1 MPKARWKNLKGPQNP
16 DPSSHPCAQVSSSL
30 PVPIPTCPGGK
41 LRPGEAQVSRVVGPP
56 ALSRPLSGLFWAG
69 ASPAGLSQ
77 HVLEVPATCLKM
89 DAGGAGPEPPP
100 GARGR
105 GCSRRV
111 RGEEGVSE
119 EAADR
124 KQPPGALAHSRSGT
138 KVPEWPARMWAEG
151 PGPCGVE
158 WPPPP
163 CREAGGWK
171 AGACPPMGN
180 GAEERGGER
189 LRLLGEAA
197 RLAASSSVSRGSPA
211 GNLGPPR
218 DPFQLGK
225 LGPPRGHRPSLE
237 LQGRSRGWN
246 LWGPTPRPPA
256 GGLRRGLG

>member
-158 WPPPP
+158 WPPPLQ
-163 CREAGGWK
+163 GG
-171 AGACPPMGN
+171 
-180 GAEERGGER
+180 RGLEGGRLSSNGER
-189 LRLLGEAA
+189 
-197 RLAASSSVSRGSPA
+197 S
-211 GNLGPPR
+211 
-218 DPFQLGK
+218 
-225 LGPPRGHRPSLE
+225 
-237 LQGRSRGWN
+237 
-246 LWGPTPRPPA
+246 
-256 GGLRRGLG
+256 